1 MQAGHIGLG
10 GDVGLEEIGGNRGK
24 EQKGSRGQKR
34 PGCSVMDE
42 KKREEKWRWG
52 GGGVGL
58 GL

>member
-1 MQAGHIGLG
+1 M
-10 GDVGLEEIGGNRGK
+10 EIE

-42 KKREEKWRWG
+42 KKREGKWRWG